1 MEIERFAPPATS
13 WFQSSRPHT
22 GRCGYRHQ
30 LQLCLS
36 LLSFHPAEDSVI
48 PCCKDK
54 PCFSFTCFGLILAGH
69 LFHSI
74 PMLIKN
80 VIAELAFIAPPSL
93 QESYDNAG
101 LITGH
106 PDWTCQGVLCT
117 LDATEEVILEA
128 ISKGCNL
135 VVAHHPILFRGVK
148 KMNGKNY
155 VEKAIITAIKN
166 DVAIYACHTNLD
178 NVATGV
184 NKKIADK
191 LGLENTSILLPKEQ
205 QLLQLITFVPTT
217 HLEQVRSALFL
228 AGAGTIGLYHE
239 ASFGVEGTGTFK
251 GMEGAN
257 PTIGK
262 VGERTAVAETRLEVV
277 VPTHLKG
284 QVHHALIESHP
295 YEEVAHSWIML
306 LNERSDIGSGLIGD
320 LPSPMEEKAFLQQL
334 TTTFSLQVIRHTPL
348 LRKQV
353 SRVAVCGGAGSFLL
367 ENALAAG
374 ADFFITADLK
384 YHEFFDAN
392 GRMVVADI
400 GHWES
405 EQFTPELLVDVLQS
419 KFPTFAV
426 LKSGIDTNPV
436 QYFSGK

>member
-1 MEIERFAPPATS
+1 
-13 WFQSSRPHT
+13 
-22 GRCGYRHQ
+22 
-30 LQLCLS
+30 
-36 LLSFHPAEDSVI
+36 
-48 PCCKDK
+48 
-54 PCFSFTCFGLILAGH
+54 
-69 LFHSI
+69 
-74 PMLIKN
+74 
-80 VIAELAFIAPPSL
+80 
-93 QESYDNAG
+93 
-101 LITGH
+101 
-106 PDWTCQGVLCT
+106 
-117 LDATEEVILEA
+117 
-128 ISKGCNL
+128 
-135 VVAHHPILFRGVK
+135 
-148 KMNGKNY
+148 
-155 VEKAIITAIKN
+155 
-166 DVAIYACHTNLD
+166 
-178 NVATGV
+178 
-184 NKKIADK
+184 
-191 LGLENTSILLPKEQ
+191 
-205 QLLQLITFVPTT
+205 
-217 HLEQVRSALFL
+217 
-228 AGAGTIGLYHE
+228 
-239 ASFGVEGTGTFK
+239 
-251 GMEGAN
+251 MEGAN

-348 LRKQV
+348 LQKQV

>member
-1 MEIERFAPPATS
+1 
-13 WFQSSRPHT
+13 
-22 GRCGYRHQ
+22 
-30 LQLCLS
+30 
-36 LLSFHPAEDSVI
+36 
-48 PCCKDK
+48 
-54 PCFSFTCFGLILAGH
+54 
-69 LFHSI
+69 
-74 PMLIKN
+74 MLIKN
-80 VIAELAFIAPPSL
+80 VLAELASFAPLSL

-101 LITGH
+101 LITGQ
-106 PDWTCQGVLCT
+106 PDWSCQGVLCT

-135 VVAHHPILFRGVK
+135 VVAHHPILFRGLK
-148 KMNGKNY
+148 KLNGKNY
-155 VEKAIITAIKN
+155 VEKALITAIKN
-166 DVAIYACHTNLD
+166 DIAIYACHTNLD
-178 NVATGV
+178 NVANGV

-191 LGLENTSILLPKEQ
+191 LGLEKTVILSPKEQ

-217 HLEQVRSALFL
+217 HLEQVRSALFH

-251 GMEGAN
+251 GMDGAN
-257 PTIGK
+257 PTIGQ

-277 VPTHLKG
+277 VPTHLRT
-284 QVHHALIESHP
+284 QVHQALIESHP
-295 YEEVAHSWIML
+295 YEEVAHSWIAL
-306 LNERSDIGSGLIGD
+306 LNERSDIGSGLIGS

-334 TTTFSLQVIRHTPL
+334 STTFSLQVIRHTPL
-348 LRKQV
+348 LQKQV

-367 ENALAAG
+367 ETALAAG
-374 ADFFITADLK
+374 ADFFVTADLK

-426 LKSGIDTNPV
+426 LKSGVDTNPV

>member
-1 MEIERFAPPATS
+1 
-13 WFQSSRPHT
+13 
-22 GRCGYRHQ
+22 
-30 LQLCLS
+30 
-36 LLSFHPAEDSVI
+36 
-48 PCCKDK
+48 
-54 PCFSFTCFGLILAGH
+54 
-69 LFHSI
+69 
-74 PMLIKN
+74 MLIKN

-148 KMNGKNY
+148 KLNGKNY

-191 LGLENTSILLPKEQ
+191 LGLENTSILLLKEQ

-400 GHWES
+400 GH
-405 EQFTPELLVDVLQS
+405 
-419 KFPTFAV
+419 
-426 LKSGIDTNPV
+426 
-436 QYFSGK
+436 

>member
-148 KMNGKNY
+148 KLNGKNY

>member
-1 MEIERFAPPATS
+1 
-13 WFQSSRPHT
+13 
-22 GRCGYRHQ
+22 
-30 LQLCLS
+30 
-36 LLSFHPAEDSVI
+36 
-48 PCCKDK
+48 
-54 PCFSFTCFGLILAGH
+54 
-69 LFHSI
+69 
-74 PMLIKN
+74 MLIKN
-80 VIAELAFIAPPSL
+80 VIAELSFIAPPSL